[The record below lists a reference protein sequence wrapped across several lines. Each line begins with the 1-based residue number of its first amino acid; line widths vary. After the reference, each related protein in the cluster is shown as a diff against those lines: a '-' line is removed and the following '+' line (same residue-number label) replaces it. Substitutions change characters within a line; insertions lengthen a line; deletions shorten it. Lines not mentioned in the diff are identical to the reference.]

1 MLVEELANAI
11 QARLIG
17 AGKTEIN
24 GVASLESAGP
34 AELVFVEDTAR
45 LQQALGGREDTT
57 DIARLFFAPGV
68 AHCAGGPGAQP
79 DNPLNQLVDWVENGK
94 APSSLN
100 GVVRDPSTGAVTATR
115 PICMYPNVAVY
126 EGHGPTTE
134 ASSFACRPSSSAPR
148 RGKSI

>member
-1 MLVEELANAI
+1 MTTAAT
-11 QARLIG
+11 AT
-17 AGKTEIN
+17 APIN
-24 GVASLESAGP
+24 DYGRV
-34 AELVFVEDTAR
+34 
-45 LQQALGGREDTT
+45 QQAMGGREDTT
-57 DIARLFFAPGV
+57 DVARLFFAPGV

-134 ASSFACRPSSSAPR
+134 ASSFECRPSSSAPR
-148 RGKSI
+148 RGKSSPLTMARASS